1 MSFVNLFSF
10 LMPFIG
16 AETPPTTTTS
26 MSFSDGMTEFLTF
39 ITNLM
44 TAWGKVITVI
54 LTAGNWI
61 LILPVFA
68 YVFVIATSSLRS
80 MYKG

>member
-10 LMPFIG
+10 LMPFV
-16 AETPPTTTTS
+16 AADTPVTT
-26 MSFSDGMTEFLTF
+26 MSFSDGMAEFLTF
-39 ITNLM
+39 ITNIM